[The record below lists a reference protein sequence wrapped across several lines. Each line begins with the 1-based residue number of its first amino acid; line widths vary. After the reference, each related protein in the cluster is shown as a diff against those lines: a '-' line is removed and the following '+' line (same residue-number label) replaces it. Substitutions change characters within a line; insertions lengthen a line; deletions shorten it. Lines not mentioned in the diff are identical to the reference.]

1 MSNLLTW
8 LGPRRVGAI
17 ALTTA
22 LCTVASLTACGSN
35 NESGSQGGQSGAAE
49 TITMWT
55 LEDVQERIDATK
67 KIAADYSAK
76 TGNKVDVVAVAE
88 DQFPQLITSAAAADN
103 LPDVIAA
110 LGLSSVQDLAAKELL
125 DPAASKEVVDKLGT
139 GTFSE
144 RALKLTQ
151 DTKGNQL
158 AVPSDGWAQLLLY
171 RKDWFDQAGLSAP
184 TTYDELM
191 KAAAAMKTADH
202 AGITL
207 ATAPADSFTQQTF
220 EHLALANGCQL
231 VDDAGNITLTS
242 PNCVQTFQ
250 TVSDLAKKYGPAGN
264 QDVDSTRAAYFAGKA
279 AMTVWS
285 SFILD
290 EMAGLRKD
298 ALPTC
303 KECRSDKQ
311 YLAKNTGIVS
321 ALKGPMGGP
330 AQYGEITSFAI
341 TDGAADATKDF
352 VQYMMNDAYLD
363 WLALAPEGKVPVRK
377 GTADDPTKF
386 TNGWANLEAGVD
398 SKAKLSSIYSPEVLK
413 ELTNSPDTFQR
424 WGIEQG
430 KGALAGAMLAE
441 LPVPKALSAE
451 LNGKVDAAGA
461 AAQAQKDVEEI
472 NKGLE

>member
-311 YLAKNTGIVS
+311 YLAKNTVIVS

-341 TDGAADATKDF
+341 TDGAADATKNF

-386 TNGWANLEAGVD
+386 TDGWANLEAGVD

-441 LPVPKALSAE
+441 LPVPKALSSE

>member
-311 YLAKNTGIVS
+311 YLAKNTVIVS

-341 TDGAADATKDF
+341 TDGAADATKNF

-386 TNGWANLEAGVD
+386 TDGWANLEAGVD

>member
-17 ALTTA
+17 ALTAA

-88 DQFPQLITSAAAADN
+88 DQFPQLITSAAAADK

-110 LGLSSVQDLAAKELL
+110 IGLSGVQDLSAKELL
-125 DPAASKEVVDKLGT
+125 DPGASKEVLDKLGT

-184 TTYDELM
+184 KTYDDLL
-191 KAAAAMKTADH
+191 KAAEKMKTADH
-202 AGITL
+202 SGITL
-207 ATAPADSFTQQTF
+207 ATAPGDSFTQQTF

-231 VDDAGNITLTS
+231 VDGAGAITLTS

-250 TVSDLAKKYGPAGN
+250 TVGDLAKKYGPAGN

-279 AMTVWS
+279 AMTIWS

-303 KECRSDKQ
+303 KECRSDKEF
-311 YLAKNTGIVS
+311 LAKNTGIVS
-321 ALKGPMGGP
+321 ALSGPMGGP

-341 TDGAADATKDF
+341 TDGAAGATKDF
-352 VQYMMNDAYLD
+352 VQYMMNDAYLTG
-363 WLALAPEGKVPVRK
+363 WRWRPRARCPSAKVRPMSRRSSVTD
-377 GTADDPTKF
+377 GPTSRQVW
-386 TNGWANLEAGVD
+386 TPRPSCPA
-398 SKAKLSSIYSPEVLK
+398 SIA
-413 ELTNSPDTFQR
+413 R
-424 WGIEQG
+424 RC
-430 KGALAGAMLAE
+430 
-441 LPVPKALSAE
+441 
-451 LNGKVDAAGA
+451 
-461 AAQAQKDVEEI
+461 
-472 NKGLE
+472 

>member
-1 MSNLLTW
+1 VSNLLNW
-8 LGPRRVGAI
+8 LGPRRTGAL
-17 ALTTA
+17 ALTAA
-22 LCTVASLTACGSN
+22 LCTVVSLTACGSN
-35 NESGSQGGQSGAAE
+35 NDNSGGQASGGAE
-49 TITMWT
+49 TVTMWT
-55 LEDVQERIDATK
+55 LEDVQARIDATK
-67 KIAADYSAK
+67 KIAADYTAK
-76 TGNKVDVVAVAE
+76 TGTKVDVVPVAE
-88 DQFPQLITSAAAADN
+88 DQFPQLITSAAAADK

-110 LGLSSVQDLAAKELL
+110 LGLSGVQDLAAKELL
-125 DPAASKEVVDKLGT
+125 DSGASKEVVDKLAT
-139 GTFSE
+139 GTFAE

-171 RKDWFDQAGLSAP
+171 RKDWFEQAGLTAP
-184 TTYDELM
+184 KTYDDLE
-191 KAAAAMKTADH
+191 KAAATLKTGAH
-202 AGITL
+202 AGTPL
-207 ATAPADSFTQQTF
+207 ATAPGDSFTQQTL

-231 VDDAGNITLTS
+231 VDAAGAITLTS
-242 PNCVQTFQ
+242 PNCVQAFQ
-250 TVSDLAKKYGPAGN
+250 TVGDLAKKYGPAGN

-279 AMTVWS
+279 AMTIWS

-303 KECRSDKQ
+303 KECRSDKEF
-311 YLAKNTGIVS
+311 LAKNTGIVS
-321 ALKGPMGGP
+321 ALSGPMGGP

-341 TDGAADATKDF
+341 TDGAAGATKDF

-377 GTADDPTKF
+377 GTADAPTKF
-386 TNGWANLEAGVD
+386 SDGWANLEAGVD
-398 SKAKLSSIYSPEVLK
+398 SKAKLSSIYGPEVLK
-413 ELTNSPDTFQR
+413 ELTNSPYTFQR

-441 LPVPKALSAE
+441 LPVPKALSNQ

-461 AAQAQKDVEEI
+461 AEEAQKAVEEI

>member
-311 YLAKNTGIVS
+311 YLAKNTVIVS

-341 TDGAADATKDF
+341 TDGAADATKNF

>member
-1 MSNLLTW
+1 VSNLLTW

-311 YLAKNTGIVS
+311 YLAKNTVIVS

-341 TDGAADATKDF
+341 TDGAADATKNF